1 MVKFS
6 FDRSSSRKNKP
17 QDPRS
22 IDIELKR
29 VSDITINSRRW
40 GTRFKSSDGLVCDI
54 PFLQLPQKTPDTTKL
69 FEKLRISTKK
79 MVLSNNQP

>member
-6 FDRSSSRKNKP
+6 FDHSSSSSSRKNKP

-29 VSDITINSRRW
+29 VSDIIINSE
-40 GTRFKSSDGLVCDI
+40 DGGHD
-54 PFLQLPQKTPDTTKL
+54 
-69 FEKLRISTKK
+69 
-79 MVLSNNQP
+79 LSHLMD

>member
-6 FDRSSSRKNKP
+6 FDRSSRRKNKP

-29 VSDITINSRRW
+29 VSDIIINSKRW
-40 GTRFKSSDGLVCDI
+40 GTRFESSDGLVCDI
-54 PFLQLPQKTPDTTKL
+54 PFLQLPKKTSDTSKRLLDDIKKL
-69 FEKLRISTKK
+69 SI
-79 MVLSNNQP
+79 

>member
-6 FDRSSSRKNKP
+6 FDHIPNSSRRKNKP

-29 VSDITINSRRW
+29 VSDIIINSKRW

-54 PFLQLPQKTPDTTKL
+54 PFLQSPQKTSDTSKRLLDDIKKL
-69 FEKLRISTKK
+69 SL
-79 MVLSNNQP
+79 

>member
-6 FDRSSSRKNKP
+6 FDRSSRRKNKP

-29 VSDITINSRRW
+29 VSDIIINSKRW
-40 GTRFKSSDGLVCDI
+40 GTRFESSNGLVCDI
-54 PFLQLPQKTPDTTKL
+54 PFLQLPKKTSDTSKL
-69 FEKLRISTKK
+69 FKKLKISI
-79 MVLSNNQP
+79 